1 MSDQAFSRNTN
12 HPTDHAIK
20 IGNIVNQLRLH
31 HQDAWILSSPAGIFY
46 TTGFQSGLSRGTGRT
61 GALSVVTADGEV
73 HLVLAEFEAEAAR
86 LIADPSVHIET
97 YPVWIY
103 IEEYSTPG
111 VAKEV
116 QPADDAAINIAVD
129 ILKRTLKPGG
139 DGTPRV
145 GIQTTWLNYTTGR
158 DLLGQLAAYEVE
170 DIESAFY
177 EARVIKTPDE
187 VAKLRF
193 NAQAAEAAMNLTA
206 RAVVPGMSTRDVYAI
221 YKKHCLERTPNATEL
236 TGFHTIGH
244 HFSPYFDPA
253 DYTIRRGDIIRLDGG
268 PYTYGYK
275 SDIARTFVVG
285 DEVDSENQRIYDR
298 LWEGFHYGVEHAG
311 PGVRF
316 SDLYKGI
323 AERIHLDEYAYVRG
337 HFGHSISCGEVG
349 EEAPFIAPNED
360 RPLEPGMVLCLET
373 PFYSS
378 KHQTYNIEDT
388 FVVTE
393 DGVEFFTHASPSL
406 HV

>member
-1 MSDQAFSRNTN
+1 MSDHST
-12 HPTDHAIK
+12 K
-20 IGNIVNQLRLH
+20 IGNVVTQLRKH
-31 HQDAWILSSPAGIFY
+31 HYDAWILSSPAGIFY
-46 TTGFQSGLSRGTGRT
+46 TTGFQSGLSRGTGKN
-61 GALSVVTADGEV
+61 GALSIVTAEGDV
-73 HLVLAEFEAEAAR
+73 YLILAEFEAEAAR

-116 QPADDAAINIAVD
+116 QPADNAASDIAIS
-129 ILKRTLKPGG
+129 ILAKHLGKKTHATAS
-139 DGTPRV
+139 DGTSGRI
-145 GIQTTWLNYTTGR
+145 GIQRTWLNYTTGA
-158 DLLGQLAAYEVE
+158 DLLEKLSAYDVD

-177 EARVIKTPDE
+177 EARVIKTPNEIDL
-187 VAKLRF
+187 LRF
-193 NAQAAEAAMNLTA
+193 NAQAAEAAMNQTA
-206 RAVVPGMSTRDVYAI
+206 RTIVPGMTTRDVYAY
-221 YKKHCLERTPNATEL
+221 YKKYCLERTPNATEL

-253 DYTIRRGDIIRLDGG
+253 EYAIRRGDIIRLDGG

-285 DEVDSENQRIYDR
+285 DTVDAENQRIYDR
-298 LWEGFHYGVEHAG
+298 LWEGFQYGVEHAG

-316 SDLYKGI
+316 SDLYHGI
-323 AERIHLDEYAYVRG
+323 AEHIHLDDYAYVRG

-378 KHQTYNIEDT
+378 AHQTYNIEDT
-388 FVVTE
+388 FVVT
-393 DGVEFFTHASPSL
+393 DNGADFFTHASPSL